1 MRLIITEK
9 QLRDIVKRRFPNQEI
24 SEEGDAAAA
33 APEAGTSSDGDTK
46 TGMSKWESGVTR
58 GPANQIAVTRWK
70 DIAGVTPARGKA
82 NPLWEQVIN
91 PVTAVAANYALNPAT
106 NTPFEEKTTFW
117 GDIYK
122 IPTNGTVRVNIWD
135 SNTPRASKFAGAHEV
150 RGVWFWDQKYYNPE
164 TKKIDVEEE
173 LAPEESVLAE
183 WFDDNTLRGIY
194 VNKEERYYGAWLKR
208 TNSEWKPMNGYYFN
222 PGEGQNLIQYKPELY
237 IHTSL
242 TTEFLTWAKENW
254 PLIAEVLVSIVV
266 GIATGG
272 ASLLAQALIQ
282 AGISLAF
289 AGGVYYFSD
298 RTAEDQ
304 RGLATGIAIAALPFI
319 PAAINKFGLKGPL
332 SGLAKYGDDLSRATS
347 EDEIATIIARFPEP
361 EQLIIKTAFK
371 EIPKYEFEKVIAN
384 KAAQGFAAQVR
395 AGKIDLGKL
404 PAHRLRW
411 WQELLIEGGGAIPV
425 SIGVGYVYKTVQERK
440 EAERKT
446 KVLAGDLDSKKNTDA
461 IYKTQPKPQVK
472 TPEQEKQTPI
482 TATNRPVI
490 NTQINKTQSTS
501 PTIKTPETNAQK
513 PPKGL
518 FGPPPVVSAND
529 STAIK

>member
-1 MRLIITEK
+1 MRLVITEK
-9 QLRDIVKRRFPNQEI
+9 QLRDIVRRRFPNQEI
-24 SEEGDAAAA
+24 GEEEDVAAA

-82 NPLWEQVIN
+82 NPLWEQVTN
-91 PVTAVAANYALNPAT
+91 PAIAIATNYALNPAT
-106 NTPFEEKTTFW
+106 DTPFEEKTTFW
-117 GDIYK
+117 GEKYK
-122 IPTNGTVRVNIWD
+122 IPTNGIVRVNIWD
-135 SNTPRASKFAGAHEV
+135 SKTPRASKFAGAHEIS
-150 RGVWFWDQKYYNPE
+150 GVWYWDQKYFNPK
-164 TKKIDVEEE
+164 TKKIDVVEE
-173 LAPEESVLAE
+173 LAPEEEVLAD
-183 WFDDNTLRGIY
+183 WFYDNTLRGIY

-208 TNSEWKPMNGYYFN
+208 TNNEWKPMNGYYFN

-242 TTEFLTWAKENW
+242 TTEFLTWSKENW
-254 PLIAEVLVSIVV
+254 PLIAEVLVSIAV

-282 AGISLAF
+282 AGVSLAF
-289 AGGVYYFSD
+289 AGGVYYFSE

-304 RGLATGIAIAALPFI
+304 AGLAMGIAIAALPFI

-332 SGLAKYGDDLSRATS
+332 SGLAKYGDDLSRATT
-347 EDEIATIIARFPEP
+347 EDEIATIIARFPEA

-384 KAAQGFAAQVR
+384 KAAQGFAKQVR
-395 AGKIDLGKL
+395 SGKIDLGKL
-404 PAHRLRW
+404 PAHKLKW

-425 SIGVGYVYKTVQERK
+425 SVGVGYVFKTVQERK
-440 EAERKT
+440 AAEQ
-446 KVLAGDLDSKKNTDA
+446 KVSLLSGELESKENTDA
-461 IYKTQPKPQVK
+461 LDKLTADAQRKK
-472 TPEQEKQTPI
+472 SEQQKQTPVTVPNKPAI
-482 TATNRPVI
+482 D
-490 NTQINKTQSTS
+490 TQIKKT
-501 PTIKTPETNAQK
+501 TIKTPETPVNK
-513 PPKGL
+513 EEPVKKTIGL
-518 FGPPPVVSAND
+518 FGPTAPVSAND